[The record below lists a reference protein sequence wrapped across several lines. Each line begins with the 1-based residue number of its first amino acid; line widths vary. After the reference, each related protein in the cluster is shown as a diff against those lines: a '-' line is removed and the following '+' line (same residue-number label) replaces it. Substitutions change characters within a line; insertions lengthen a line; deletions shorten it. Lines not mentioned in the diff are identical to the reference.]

1 MTKHRICMV
10 FDSELLE
17 QLRNIQGDKILRT
30 NRSVTFSETVQDL
43 LKIGIKNGSYEKIGA
58 LQC

>member
-30 NRSVTFSETVQDL
+30 NRSVTFSETVVDL
-43 LKIGIKNGSYEKIGA
+43 LKIGMKNGSYEKIGA
-58 LQC
+58 L

>member
-1 MTKHRICMV
+1 MV

-17 QLRNIQGDKILRT
+17 QLRNIQGDKILRA
-30 NRSVTFSETVQDL
+30 NRSVAFSETVQDL

>member
-1 MTKHRICMV
+1 MV

-43 LKIGIKNGSYEKIGA
+43 LKIGMKNGSYEKIGA
-58 LQC
+58 L

>member
-1 MTKHRICMV
+1 MV

-30 NRSVTFSETVQDL
+30 NRSVTFSETVVDL
-43 LKIGIKNGSYEKIGA
+43 LKIGMKNASYEKIGA
-58 LQC
+58 L

>member
-43 LKIGIKNGSYEKIGA
+43 LKIGMKNGSYEKKGA
-58 LQC
+58 L

>member
-30 NRSVTFSETVQDL
+30 NRSVTFSETVVDL
-43 LKIGIKNGSYEKIGA
+43 VKIGMKNGSYEKIGA
-58 LQC
+58 L

>member
-10 FDSELLE
+10 FNSELLE

-43 LKIGIKNGSYEKIGA
+43 LKIGMKNGSYEKKGA
-58 LQC
+58 L

>member
-30 NRSVTFSETVQDL
+30 NRSVTFSETVVDL
-43 LKIGIKNGSYEKIGA
+43 VKIGIKNGSYEKIGA